1 MNHRKFFAVS
11 LVAGTVI
18 FCGAVGVQAEEKILS
33 DDEKALM
40 KGISEGK
47 TGHDLELQLE
57 FLSGNCF
64 GKHRKVDNY
73 NIHLFEKVKTMK
85 HFSIYRGLTFTRATG
100 YTNPLPYTDIHHN
113 SEGFGIGPAIMA
125 RYSRQVSGKFYMG
138 WDFTGSLMIYN
149 NAHPY
154 HGRAY
159 GFLWRTGPRLTWQYD
174 KESSFSI
181 GYAVSH
187 FSNGLRSHNPGY
199 NGGGV
204 SLGLSHTF

>member
-1 MNHRKFFAVS
+1 MDYYKFLAVP
-11 LVAGTVI
+11 LIAGTVI
-18 FCGAVGVQAEEKILS
+18 LGSLCEVNAEEIVS
-33 DDEKALM
+33 DDEKALNE
-40 KGISEGK
+40 GISEGK
-47 TGHDLELQLE
+47 KTGRDLEIQLE

-73 NIHLFEKVKTMK
+73 NVHLFEKVKTMK
-85 HFSIYRGLTFTRATG
+85 HFSFYRGLTFTRATG
-100 YTNPLPYTDIHHN
+100 YTNPLPYTNVHHN
-113 SEGFGIGPAIMA
+113 SDGFGIGPAVMA
-125 RYSRQVSGKFYMG
+125 RYSRQVSGKFHMG

-154 HGRAY
+154 RGRAY

-174 KESSFSI
+174 KESSFNV

-204 SLGLSHTF
+204 SVGLTHTF